1 MEAYNKYKSKS
12 ISSLV
17 EDKTQTLKQYHHLSK
32 YSKENLFSDKKSQES
47 SSSFDN
53 QMFNQSGASS
63 SSSTTNYYN
72 NKEAFNKHNFS
83 NKMYIETPIL
93 IANDP
98 NEHDYSFDKGFE
110 SITGIHKQHETNGG
124 KNSHLNGIMK
134 DIQSLNGS
142 NHSFNYNI
150 NDDLNHSFNT
160 NNKNSS
166 SSHIIGILT
175 DVKDFEASRPYNS
188 ENYYSSSTQNYQS
201 QSHTESGHYLT
212 NIMKDA
218 KLSDSSFKPLASNEF
233 SSSFTTIQ
241 PQPIKENTDRHD
253 SSSNTSSLVQIVKDI
268 KDIESKSNKQNVN
281 NYIRQSSTSSYKDFE
296 NYPTNIETVNKEIE
310 SYNSHLKDIMRDV
323 RRFESHNKANTKDI
337 DAFDDRLHLSGIIKD
352 AHIADRDAA
361 DTHSTQNKLTNNELH
376 NTIGNAHLFGI
387 FREAKITESSS
398 TNKTTYTYEASTNE
412 HSNQSNT
419 DKHLIGIAKE
429 IRDIDG
435 SHANHQSNEIHAS
448 SNPNL
453 VQIVREIKEIQANPN
468 YKRQMSSN
476 NQLSKTDS
484 NDSLDQHPHPHL
496 YNIIAE
502 AKGTDQH
509 HAKQSSMSSAS
520 SHQHLN
526 NILAD
531 VLKNNSETTTHTSTY
546 HYQSEVMNKS
556 SNTIN
561 TSNSSINNT
570 DMVHDSSTNNKNV
583 KPFSKP
589 VEIKVNELTMP
600 LGEDKGF
607 GMIRLTVYYD
617 NLRSRLSVTVHEARN
632 LKNVDKK
639 GASDPYAKIY
649 LEPDGRP
656 TLKRKTK
663 IIKNNLNPTWQETF
677 DYTMSLPEASTKQLT
692 VTLKDEKGLFESKD
706 SKFLGEVIFKEYFL
720 LNNLPYLDLNALFLG
735 CVSS

>member
-12 ISSLV
+12 ISSLI
-17 EDKTQTLKQYHHLSK
+17 EDKTQTHKQYHHLSK

-72 NKEAFNKHNFS
+72 NKETFNKHNFS

-110 SITGIHKQHETNGG
+110 SITGIQKQHETSAG

-160 NNKNSS
+160 NNKNTSN
-166 SSHIIGILT
+166 SHIIGILT

-218 KLSDSSFKPLASNEF
+218 KLSDSSFKPLAPNEF

-323 RRFESHNKANTKDI
+323 RGFESHNNKDI

-352 AHIADRDAA
+352 AHITDAVA
-361 DTHSTQNKLTNNELH
+361 HSAQNKLTNNESH
-376 NTIGNAHLFGI
+376 NMIDNAHLFGI
-387 FREAKITESSS
+387 FREAKIAESSS

-412 HSNQSNT
+412 HSNQINT
-419 DKHLIGIAKE
+419 DKNLIGIAKE

-435 SHANHQSNEIHAS
+435 SHANHQSNEIHATN

-484 NDSLDQHPHPHL
+484 ADSLDQHPHPHL

-509 HAKQSSMSSAS
+509 HAKQSSMSSTS

-526 NILAD
+526 NIMVD
-531 VLKNNSETTTHTSTY
+531 VLKSNSEMTTHTSTY
-546 HYQSEVMNKS
+546 HYQSEVHKS

-570 DMVHDSSTNNKNV
+570 DNNKSV

-677 DYTMSLPEASTKQLT
+677 DYTMSLSEASTKQLT

-720 LNNLPYLDLNALFLG
+720 FNNIPLDFNDLFLG
-735 CVSS
+735 RISS